1 MNLTNHRALDYIIY
15 SLLIVIVACMPQV
28 KDMSFP
34 PITIS
39 VPPDMPI
46 KEKELVQIL
55 ESKLG
60 SLKNT
65 IKYPVELLIVSYTSG
80 KEIFSL
86 SDESNDNIKVNRT
99 RGSIEAMIKI
109 RVLNRIKKVYF
120 IQATG
125 RTKDEII
132 DNLVGKIKEVL
143 D

>member
-1 MNLTNHRALDYIIY
+1 MNLANHRALDCIIH
-15 SLLIVIVACMPQV
+15 SLLIFIVSCMPHV

-39 VPPDMPI
+39 VPPGMPI

-60 SLKNT
+60 PLKNT
-65 IKYPVELLIVSYTSG
+65 KKYRVELLIVSYTSG

-86 SDESNDNIKVNRT
+86 SDKSNDSIKVNRT
-99 RGSIEAMIKI
+99 SGSIEAMIKI
-109 RVLNRIKKVYF
+109 RALNRIKKVYF

-132 DNLVGKIKEVL
+132 DNLVEKIKEVL